1 MVASSFSFGRI
12 FFEKLSSGKWKMAQ
26 VGIRSQIEQNFG
38 KRNSGE
44 IQTIRKKLF
53 SSKNASNDRKKN
65 DRLLNYFEKNK
76 EGKKYLKVYSFFVS
90 SFFSFTSFIA
100 LSTQFSLILLLVI
113 FFISVLSTL

>member
-1 MVASSFSFGRI
+1 
-12 FFEKLSSGKWKMAQ
+12 MAQ

-100 LSTQFSLILLLVI
+100 LSNSIFSHSSTCHFLY
-113 FFISVLSTL
+113 FSFIYIMNSSEI